1 MRLTRHSTRLLLF
14 VFTYV
19 ATSTSL
25 PAQEAPPDAC
35 GEVVAY
41 VVQHAPV
48 DQPLSSLM
56 GIRRKGKDGKFKDVR
71 GACYSVDLMAGDEIR
86 VKQNAA
92 VTIRTLATNK
102 LTPVRHQSSTSAPET
117 SPPDYT
123 VEPTTPG
130 LTGHPLAWFKGFL
143 TLADQSGG
151 GSVMAA
157 SRGIGSGTCYNDS
170 GRTNDPIPF
179 RIPVL
184 SADRSILAAGTRA
197 IFVSWQGGV
206 PPFSVTLST
215 AETGAVIAKTNGV
228 LDACAVQLP
237 RVSLTPGHYRL
248 AVTDANNVA
257 EQEENLFFVAADAPT
272 MPRELREADI
282 PEEARQIYTATWM
295 TMLDGGKWAFE
306 AQQRVAAMDCH
317 SAAVQD
323 WLRHWGSSTPCA
335 DAKR

>member
-1 MRLTRHSTRLLLF
+1 MRLARHSTRLLFF

-25 PAQEAPPDAC
+25 PAQEATADAC
-35 GEVVAY
+35 LGEVVAY

-56 GIRRKGKDGKFKDVR
+56 GIRRKGKDVPV
-71 GACYSVDLMAGDEIR
+71 ACYSVGLMVGDEIR
-86 VKQNAA
+86 LKQDAA
-92 VTIRTLATNK
+92 ITIRTLATNE
-102 LTPVRHQSSTSAPET
+102 LRLVRHQSSTNA
-117 SPPDYT
+117 DWT
-123 VEPTTPG
+123 VERPTTPG
-130 LTGHPLAWFKGFL
+130 LKGPLLAWYKVVL
-143 TLADQSGG
+143 NQAGG
-151 GSVMAA
+151 GTAVAA
-157 SRGIGSGTCYNDS
+157 SRGIGSGTCYNNS
-170 GRTNDPIPF
+170 FRTNEPIPF
-179 RIPVL
+179 RVPVL
-184 SADRSILAAGTRA
+184 TADRSILVAGTRA

-215 AETGAVIAKTNGV
+215 AETGAVIAKTTGV
-228 LDACAVQLP
+228 NACAGRLP

-257 EQEENLFFVAADAPT
+257 EQEENLFFVVADAPT
-272 MPRELREADI
+272 TPRELGEADI

-295 TMLDGGKWAFE
+295 TVLDGGEWAFE

-323 WLRHWGSSTPCA
+323 WLRHWGGPMPCN
-335 DAKR
+335 

>member
-1 MRLTRHSTRLLLF
+1 MRLTRHSTKLLFF

-35 GEVVAY
+35 LGEVVAY
-41 VVQHAPV
+41 VVQHEPV

-56 GIRRKGKDGKFKDVR
+56 GIRRKGKDVPA
-71 GACYSVDLMAGDEIR
+71 ACYSVGFMVGDEIHL
-86 VKQNAA
+86 KPNGAI
-92 VTIRTLATNK
+92 TIRMLATNE
-102 LTPVRHQSSTSAPET
+102 LRLVRHQSSTSA
-117 SPPDYT
+117 DWT
-123 VEPTTPG
+123 VERPITPG
-130 LTGHPLAWFKGFL
+130 LNGPLLAWFKGVL

-151 GSVMAA
+151 RSAVTA
-157 SRGIGSGTCYNDS
+157 SRGTSSGTCYNNS
-170 GRTNDPIPF
+170 GRTNEPIPF

-184 SADRSILAAGTRA
+184 AADRSILAAGTRA

-206 PPFSVTLST
+206 PPFTVTLST
-215 AETGAVIAKTNGV
+215 AETGVVIAKTTGV
-228 LDACAVQLP
+228 NACAGRLP
-237 RVSLTPGHYRL
+237 SVSLTPGHYRL

-257 EQEENLFFVAADAPT
+257 EQEESLFSVVGDAPAT
-272 MPRELREADI
+272 PRELREADI
-282 PEEARQIYTATWM
+282 PEEARQLYTATWM
-295 TMLDGGKWAFE
+295 TVLDGGEWAFE

>member
-1 MRLTRHSTRLLLF
+1 MLLTRHSTRLLFF

-25 PAQEAPPDAC
+25 PAQKAPPDAC
-35 GEVVAY
+35 LGEFVAY
-41 VVQHAPV
+41 VVPQHEPV
-48 DQPLSSLM
+48 DQPLSS
-56 GIRRKGKDGKFKDVR
+56 IRRKGKDVPA
-71 GACYSVDLMAGDEIR
+71 ACYSVGLMVGDEIYLKPNR
-86 VKQNAA
+86 AI
-92 VTIRTLATNK
+92 TIRMLATNE
-102 LTPVRHQSSTSAPET
+102 LRLVRHQGDQSSTSA
-117 SPPDYT
+117 DWT
-123 VEPTTPG
+123 VEPPITPG
-130 LTGHPLAWFKGFL
+130 LNDWPLLAWFKGVL
-143 TLADQSGG
+143 NLGDQSGG
-151 GSVMAA
+151 RSVVTA
-157 SRGIGSGTCYNDS
+157 SRGISSGTCYNNS
-170 GRTNDPIPF
+170 GRTNEPIPF

-184 SADRSILAAGTRA
+184 AADRSILAAGTRA

-215 AETGAVIAKTNGV
+215 AETGVVIAKTTGV
-228 LDACAVQLP
+228 NACAGRLP
-237 RVSLTPGHYRL
+237 SVSLTPGHYRL

-257 EQEENLFFVAADAPT
+257 EQEENLFSVVGDAPT

-295 TMLDGGKWAFE
+295 TVLDGGEWAFE

>member
-1 MRLTRHSTRLLLF
+1 MLLTRHSTRLLFF

-35 GEVVAY
+35 LGEVVAY
-41 VVQHAPV
+41 VVQHEPV

-56 GIRRKGKDGKFKDVR
+56 GIRRKGKDVPV
-71 GACYSVDLMAGDEIR
+71 ACYSVGLMVGDEIR
-86 VKQNAA
+86 LKQNAA
-92 VTIRTLATNK
+92 ITIRTLATNE
-102 LTPVRHQSSTSAPET
+102 LRLVRHQSSTSA
-117 SPPDYT
+117 DWT
-123 VEPTTPG
+123 VERPTTPG
-130 LTGHPLAWFKGFL
+130 LNGPLLAWFKGVF

-151 GSVMAA
+151 RRAVTA
-157 SRGIGSGTCYNDS
+157 SRGISSGTCYNNS
-170 GRTNDPIPF
+170 GRTNEPIPF

-184 SADRSILAAGTRA
+184 AADRSNLAAGTRA

-215 AETGAVIAKTNGV
+215 AETGVVIAKTTGV
-228 LDACAVQLP
+228 NACAGRLP
-237 RVSLTPGHYRL
+237 SVSLTPGHYRL
-248 AVTDANNVA
+248 AVTDANNVV
-257 EQEENLFFVAADAPT
+257 EQEGNLFSVADDAPT
-272 MPRELREADI
+272 TPRELGEADI

-295 TMLDGGKWAFE
+295 TVLDGGEWAFE

-323 WLRHWGSSTPCA
+323 WLRHWGGTMPCN
-335 DAKR
+335 